1 MLKRSMS
8 ALSIF
13 ALAVFVASCGDD
25 DNPVDPDDHDDH
37 ADAGGLN
44 DDHAEAI
51 GLIIRDS
58 GVEIVRVESGEV
70 TGEIEV
76 GHGKET
82 ALLSVRFIAE
92 DGDLFTPD
100 EDDDFSLGWEIADES
115 IAEVEHHAEDGAWAF
130 HIVGLEEGETTI
142 RITIN
147 HGGHA
152 DFASPEIDIHV
163 TEDGP
168 GEEHGEHD
176 DHDDEG

>member
-1 MLKRSMS
+1 MFKRSMS

-13 ALAVFVASCGDD
+13 ALALFVASCGDD

-37 ADAGGLN
+37 A
-44 DDHAEAI
+44 EAF

-58 GVEIVRVESGEV
+58 GTEIVRVESGQV

-82 ALLSVRFIAE
+82 ALLTVRFIAE

-100 EDDDFSLGWEIADES
+100 EEDGYALAWEIADES

-142 RITIN
+142 QIKIN
-147 HGGHA
+147 HGDHA
-152 DFASPEIDIHV
+152 DFVSLKIEIHV
-163 TEDGP
+163 SEDGP
-168 GEEHGEHD
+168 GEEHEEHD